1 VRADHQRVI
10 DAGGFGVPTMFFPDG
25 QCLFGPVLVNP
36 PEGRAAT
43 ALWEVV
49 TGMADLPHVYELQR
63 PKAPAD
69 QALIAQQLRPY
80 LSGRDWVSVN
90 RGTVIDVGG
99 ST

>member
-1 VRADHQRVI
+1 
-10 DAGGFGVPTMFFPDG
+10 
-25 QCLFGPVLVNP
+25 
-36 PEGRAAT
+36 
-43 ALWEVV
+43 
-49 TGMADLPHVYELQR
+49 MADLPHVYELQR

-69 QALIAQQLRPY
+69 QALIAEPLRPY